1 MEVVYG
7 VVTVYEITVIILLF
21 VLKDVTKVMQHN
33 IAISV
38 SIDENISPWW
48 NTNGNYL
55 RKTSLWGTHQF
66 VRDDLINIGT

>member
-1 MEVVYG
+1 VINTVILEMAVVYG

-38 SIDENISPWW
+38 SILENISPWW
-48 NTNGNYL
+48 YKNG
-55 RKTSLWGTHQF
+55 
-66 VRDDLINIGT
+66 LISTF

>member
-1 MEVVYG
+1 MSW

-21 VLKDVTKVMQHN
+21 VLKDVAKVMQHN

-48 NTNGNYL
+48 NTSTKS
-55 RKTSLWGTHQF
+55 RIITVIS
-66 VRDDLINIGT
+66 